1 MTHTPVL
8 EIGGTHVSAAL
19 VDTTRWCTVEGTV
32 SRSCLRSDGTV
43 ADILAD
49 IVMAAGRL
57 GSLKGSKL
65 GIAMPGPFDYERG
78 IGRFRDVGKFDA
90 LNGVNVKRPLL
101 AVLHERP
108 DDISFVNDATAFAI
122 GEWVSGAAKGASRMV
137 AITLGTGVG
146 STFLADGRPVTSGP
160 DVPPDGFVH
169 VLRIDDRPLE
179 DVVSRR
185 AIVAAYRSAVAQNGS
200 ELDVHDI
207 ARLAADGEAAA
218 RSALNTAFRALGVAL
233 APWLVSFAAEVLVV
247 GGGISAAWD
256 QIAPP
261 LREGLAD
268 PRLAKSWRAD
278 NVICSNDTEE
288 SSLVGAAWHAV
299 ADPTRGSTNWSH
311 R

>member
-19 VDTTRWCTVEGTV
+19 VDTGRWRTVEGTV
-32 SRSCLRSDGTV
+32 SRSGLRSDGTV
-43 ADILAD
+43 TDILAD

-90 LNGVNVKRPLL
+90 LDGVNVKRPLL
-101 AVLHERP
+101 AALHERP

-146 STFLADGRPVTSGP
+146 STFLDDGRPVTSGP
-160 DVPPDGFVH
+160 DVPSDGFVH
-169 VLRIDDRPLE
+169 LLRIDDRPLE

-200 ELDVHDI
+200 QLDVHDI
-207 ARLAADGEAAA
+207 ARLAADGEATA
-218 RSALNTAFRALGVAL
+218 RSTLNAAFRALGVAL
-233 APWLVSFAAEVLVV
+233 APWLVSFAADVLVV
-247 GGGISAAWD
+247 GGGISAAWE
-256 QIAPP
+256 QIALP

-268 PRLAKSWRAD
+268 TSLGKSWRAD

-311 R
+311 L